1 MHEYSSHDSEFIDKV
16 ASIPGGER
24 AANCYLC
31 GTCTAGCPVAGVEK
45 DYNPRRIMRKV
56 LLGMKED
63 VLGSSEIWQCSQ
75 CHVCV
80 AHCPQDVR
88 LADVIRALRHMA
100 ADEGYVPGEL
110 ADEVERLDIDMRKQR
125 VEKIKELTRRK
136 L

>member
-16 ASIPGGER
+16 ASMPGGKGR
-24 AANCYLC
+24 QLLLVRHMH
-31 GTCTAGCPVAGVEK
+31 GGMPVAGVEK
-45 DYNPRRIMRKV
+45 ITIQAHHAKSAV
-56 LLGMKED
+56 GMKED

-88 LADVIRALRHMA
+88 LADVIRALRRMA